1 MPKRTDISSIL
12 IIGSGPIVIGQACE
26 FDYSGAQACKALKAE
41 GYRVV
46 LVNSNPATIMTDP
59 QMADATYVEPLT
71 VDLLEKII
79 AEERPDALLPTV
91 GGQTGLNLAVALAE
105 QGILERRGVELIGAN
120 LRAMQVAE
128 DRDLFKKAMSAA
140 GLESPRSRIAHSLEE
155 AHHIFSTVIGRFPIF
170 IRPSFTLGGSGAGTV
185 FTPEEF
191 DEKVAWGLRESPV
204 HTVLVEESLIGWKEY
219 ELEVMRDRADNFVVV
234 CSIENLDPMGVH
246 TGDSITVAPAQTLT
260 DKEYQRLRDQAR
272 LVMRAV
278 GVETGGSNVQFAV
291 DPESGRVV
299 VIEMNPRVSRSSAL
313 ASKATGFPIAKLAA
327 KLAVGYTLDELKN
340 DITQETVAAFEPSID
355 YVVVKIP
362 RWAFEKFP
370 GVDRELGP
378 QMKSVGEVMAI
389 GRTFKEALQKGVRSL
404 EIGRDGLGPL
414 ARDEEGQLKG
424 YPPDTS
430 STDLLHLPN
439 RDRLFAVFE
448 RLLQAERECPLPS
461 DQAADDSALQEC
473 SEIYDPWFVAQM
485 QELARF
491 QVGVERRKASEEEGE
506 KSTRQEENLSRSSP
520 LDAWTL
526 RQAKRMGFSDAQL
539 ARILNEAAVAHSTTA
554 AAAGHDAPAANHTPA
569 TESSI
574 RALRHRLGVLPTYH
588 QVDTCAAEFTAFT
601 PYLYSSYESEG
612 EAPPTTRDKVIILG
626 GGPNRIGQGI
636 EFDYCC
642 CHASFALQEMGYETV
657 MINCNPETVST
668 DYDTSDRLYFE
679 PLTLE
684 DVLNI
689 YRREAADAPDVKV
702 LVQYG
707 GQTPLNLAA
716 GLQAAGVPILGTQP
730 DAIELAEDRE
740 RFSALLAELEIPA
753 PANGIAHTAEQ
764 ALAIANRIGYP
775 LVVRPSY
782 VLGGRA
788 MAIVDDEESLYH
800 YMSYAVNVDAEM
812 TAGGQFDLSN
822 APSRR
827 DVGASKVAILVDQ
840 FLEDAYEVDVDAIAD
855 GEQVVIGGILQHI
868 EEAGVHSGDSA
879 CVLPPYKISG
889 YHLNIIREYTEKL
902 GLALGVRGLMNVQYA
917 IKDDVVYVLE
927 VNPRASRT
935 VPFVSKATG
944 VPLAKLAAWVM
955 AGKSLAEVG
964 LLAEPGVKGFFV
976 KEAVLPW
983 KKFSGADTL
992 LGPEMRS
999 TGEVMGHAQ
1008 NFGHAF
1014 AKSQLGADYP
1024 LPTDGGVLITVN
1036 DYDKGAALKLAR
1048 DFDRM
1053 GFSLYATSGTAA
1065 LIQRVG
1071 LPVTVLSKAATT
1083 EERREQPPLLHVP
1096 APTGTYTTLDAMRDG
1111 KIHLIINTPLGPN
1124 SRSDGQKIRT
1134 LATRM
1139 EIPLITTLSAA
1150 QAAVNGIRAMMDA
1163 ELNVRSLQAYYG
1175 EYG

>member
-59 QMADATYVEPLT
+59 EMADATYVEPLT
-71 VDLLEKII
+71 VELLEKII

-105 QGILERRGVELIGAN
+105 QGVLDRHGVELIGAN

-128 DRDLFKKAMSAA
+128 DRDLFKRAMTEV
-140 GLESPRSRIAHSLEE
+140 GLESPRSRIAHTLEE
-155 AHHIFSTVIGRFPIF
+155 AREIFETVIGRFPIF

-185 FTPEEF
+185 FTQEEF
-191 DEKVAWGLRESPV
+191 DEKVSWGLRESPV
-204 HTVLVEESLIGWKEY
+204 NTVLVEESLIGWKEY

-246 TGDSITVAPAQTLT
+246 TGDSITVAPSQTLT

-291 DPESGRVV
+291 DPDSGRVV

-414 ARDEEGQLKG
+414 TRDEKGQLKG
-424 YPPDTS
+424 YAPDAS
-430 STDLLHLPN
+430 AAELMRVPN

-448 RLLQAERECPLPS
+448 RLLEAERGEGTGAEGG
-461 DQAADDSALQEC
+461 AADEAALREC

-485 QELARF
+485 QEIARF
-491 QVGVERRKASEEEGE
+491 QIGIERAG
-506 KSTRQEENLSRSSP
+506 Q
-520 LDAWTL
+520 LDAWTM
-526 RQAKRMGFSDAQL
+526 RQAKRMGFSDAQI
-539 ARILNEAAVAHSTTA
+539 ARVVNEAKGEERENGAQL
-554 AAAGHDAPAANHTPA
+554 PQW
-569 TESSI
+569 TEADV
-574 RALRHRLGVLPTYH
+574 RGLRERLEVVPTYH
-588 QVDTCAAEFTAFT
+588 QVDTCAAEFAAFT

-612 EAPPTTRDKVIILG
+612 EAPPTARDKVIILG

-642 CHASFALQEMGYETV
+642 CHASFALQEMGFETV

-684 DVLNI
+684 DVLHI
-689 YRREAADAPDVKV
+689 YQREAEGGSQVKV

-716 GLQAAGVPILGTQP
+716 GLQAAGVPIVGTQP
-730 DAIELAEDRE
+730 EAIELAEDRE
-740 RFSALLAELEIPA
+740 RFSALLAELDIPA
-753 PANGIAHTAEQ
+753 PDSGIAHGTGQ
-764 ALAIANRIGYP
+764 ALAIAARIGYP

-788 MAIVDDEESLYH
+788 MAVVDDEESLRH
-800 YMSYAVNVDAEM
+800 YMSRAVDVDREM
-812 TAGGQFDLSN
+812 TTSGQE
-822 APSRR
+822 
-827 DVGASKVAILVDQ
+827 VAILVDQ
-840 FLEDAYEVDVDAIAD
+840 FLEDAYEVDVDAVAD
-855 GEQVVIGGILQHI
+855 GERVVIGGILQHI
-868 EEAGVHSGDSA
+868 EEAGIHSGDSA

-889 YHLNIIREYTEKL
+889 YHLSIIREYTEKL

-917 IKDDVVYVLE
+917 IKDDVVYVIE

-944 VPLAKLAAWVM
+944 VPLAKMAAWVM

-964 LLAEPGVKGFFV
+964 LLEEPEVRGFFV

-983 KKFSGADTL
+983 KKLSGADTL

-1014 AKSQLGADYP
+1014 AKSQLGADYR
-1024 LPTDGGVLITVN
+1024 LPVDGGVLITVN

-1048 DFDRM
+1048 DFSRM
-1053 GFSLYATSGTAA
+1053 GFDLYATAGTAA

-1071 LPVTVLSKAATT
+1071 LPVVVLNKAATM
-1083 EERREQPPLLHVP
+1083 EVSVHSSGNG
-1096 APTGTYTTLDAMRDG
+1096 AYTTLDAMRDG
-1111 KIHLIINTPLGPN
+1111 KIGLIINTPLGPH
-1124 SRSDGQKIRT
+1124 SRADGQRIRT

-1150 QAAVNGIRAMMDA
+1150 QAAVNGIRAMMAA
-1163 ELNVRSLQAYYG
+1163 ELDVRSLQAHYDRGYS
-1175 EYG
+1175 

>member
-1 MPKRTDISSIL
+1 MPKRNDISSIL

-26 FDYSGAQACKALKAE
+26 FDYSGVQACKALRQE
-41 GYRVV
+41 GYRIV

-59 QMADATYVEPLT
+59 EMADATYVEPLT
-71 VDLLEKII
+71 VDILEKII
-79 AEERPDALLPTV
+79 AAERPDALLPTV
-91 GGQTGLNLAVALAE
+91 GGQTALNLGVTLAE
-105 QGILERRGVELIGAN
+105 TGILEKYGVELIGAN
-120 LRAMQVAE
+120 LRAMKVAE
-128 DRDLFKKAMSAA
+128 DRELFKETMTEI
-140 GLESPRSRIAHSLEE
+140 GLESAQSGLARSLEDAHRIAGE
-155 AHHIFSTVIGRFPIF
+155 IGRYPLF

-191 DEKVAWGLRESPV
+191 DEKVLWGLRESPV

-234 CSIENLDPMGVH
+234 CTIENLDPMGVH

-260 DKEYQRLRDQAR
+260 DKEYQRLRDQSR
-272 LVMRAV
+272 LIMRAV

-291 DPESGRVV
+291 DPKTGRTI

-340 DITQETVAAFEPSID
+340 DITHETVAAFEPSID

-414 ARDEEGQLKG
+414 ERDAAGQIKG
-424 YPPDTS
+424 YGPNTELH
-430 STDLLHLPN
+430 DLLRIPN
-439 RDRLFAVFE
+439 RDRLFATYESLKRGDTVATVCQITNF
-448 RLLQAERECPLPS
+448 
-461 DQAADDSALQEC
+461 
-473 SEIYDPWFVAQM
+473 DPWFVVQM
-485 QELARF
+485 KQIVDFE
-491 QVGVERRKASEEEGE
+491 QSIE
-506 KSTRQEENLSRSSP
+506 T
-520 LDAWTL
+520 LDAYTL
-526 RQAKRMGFSDAQL
+526 RRAKRMGFSDSQL
-539 ARILNEAAVAHSTTA
+539 ARIANEKGLVISDWGLGSGDALSSQSLVSTGST
-554 AAAGHDAPAANHTPA
+554 GVPSPQSPISEFD
-569 TESSI
+569 I
-574 RALRHRLGVLPTYH
+574 RALRKHLGILPTYH
-588 QVDTCAAEFTAFT
+588 QVDTCAAEFEAYT
-601 PYLYSSYESEG
+601 PYLYSSYEMESE
-612 EAPPTTRDKVIILG
+612 AQPTARKKIIILG

-642 CHASFALQEMGYETV
+642 VHASFALRDLGYETV

-689 YRREAADAPDVKV
+689 YEREAGISDWGLGSEPSSAQSPVPSHQSPV
-702 LVQYG
+702 LGLIVQYG

-716 GLQAAGVPILGTQP
+716 GLQEAGVPILGTQP
-730 DAIELAEDRE
+730 AAIDLAEDRDQ
-740 RFSALLAELEIPA
+740 FSALLAQLEIPS
-753 PANGIAHTAEQ
+753 PANGIARSTEE
-764 ALAIANRIGYP
+764 ALDIAAKIGYP
-775 LVVRPSY
+775 VVVRPSY

-788 MAIVDDEESLYH
+788 MAVVDDEESLRR
-800 YMSYAVNVDAEM
+800 YMTDAVSA
-812 TAGGQFDLSN
+812 A
-822 APSRR
+822 
-827 DVGASKVAILVDQ
+827 VGVTGKRNGRPTGPTILIDQ
-840 FLEDAYEVDVDAIAD
+840 FLEDAYEVDVDAVSD
-855 GEQVVIGGILQHI
+855 GERLVIGGIMQHI
-868 EEAGVHSGDSA
+868 EEAGIHSGDSA
-879 CVLPPYKISG
+879 CVLPPYKISN

-902 GLALGVRGLMNVQYA
+902 GLSLGVRGLMNVQYA

-944 VPLAKLAAWVM
+944 VPLAKLAARVM
-955 AGKSLAEVG
+955 AGESLEEVG
-964 LLAEPGVKGFFV
+964 LTHEPEVHGFFV

-983 KKFSGADTL
+983 KKFTGIDTL

-999 TGEVMGHAQ
+999 TGEVMGHASG
-1008 NFGHAF
+1008 FGHAF
-1014 AKSQLGADYP
+1014 AKSQLGAGLR
-1024 LPTDGGVLITVN
+1024 LPVSGGVLITVN

-1048 DFDRM
+1048 DFHRM
-1053 GFSLYATSGTAA
+1053 GFQLYATEGTGE
-1065 LIQRVG
+1065 LIEKVG
-1071 LPVTVLSKAATT
+1071 IPVTFLAKAIAGS
-1083 EERREQPPLLHVP
+1083 E
-1096 APTGTYTTLDAMRDG
+1096 GKYTTLDAMRDG
-1111 KIHLIINTPLGPN
+1111 KIGMIINTPLGPN
-1124 SRSDGQKIRT
+1124 SRSDGARIRT

-1150 QAAVNGIRAMMDA
+1150 QAAANGIRAMSQKD
-1163 ELNVRSLQAYYG
+1163 LSVRSLQEHYAAQ
-1175 EYG
+1175 EK